1 MLPLYMD
8 IRPGPSSQTTSVRVE
23 NLVVKDSINLG
34 FFDTN
39 SPIIQSPARSSWEEA
54 ANEVLQEHAEL
65 WERLSKL

>member
-1 MLPLYMD
+1 MMSLYMD
-8 IRPGPSSQTTSVRVE
+8 IRPGPSSQTTSVEIE
-23 NLVVKDSINLG
+23 NLVAKESMNLG

-39 SPIIQSPARSSWEEA
+39 SPIIQTLARSSWEEA